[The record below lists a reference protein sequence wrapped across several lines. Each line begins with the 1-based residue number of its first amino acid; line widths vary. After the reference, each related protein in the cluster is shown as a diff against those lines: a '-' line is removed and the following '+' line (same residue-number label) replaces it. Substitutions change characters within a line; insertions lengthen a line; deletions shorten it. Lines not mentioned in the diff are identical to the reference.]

1 MIPMKLAPT
10 LLGITILAAIGVGAN
25 ALVAARTRAAL
36 GDPGILVTQS
46 RPLPV
51 ETIELLPQDSIRIP
65 RRFTGTVE
73 PRRRSDLA
81 FEGSGRIATV
91 RVDEGDRVAEGAV
104 LAQLDTEQLRAQRN
118 EVSSR
123 RVGLQAQLDELVA
136 GPRKE
141 VIDAAKAD
149 VRAFDEESQFARLQ
163 LERRKDLV
171 DRGSISSEQF
181 DTTRAQVRT
190 VEARLSGARARLAE
204 LENGTR
210 AERLAAQRG
219 ALGEVD
225 AALASIDVQI
235 ERATLRAPFGGTIS
249 ARLLDEG
256 SVVSLMMPQAVFTL
270 IETGALE
277 ARIGIPGDLLDGS
290 LAGALNGAALD
301 LSQVELVVRGHV
313 VAVERQR
320 TMPDV
325 DAGTR
330 TIPVVFEFAVES
342 ARRAGVRP
350 GDIVNLTLMTRR
362 NERGA
367 WLPLSALSESTRGLW
382 SAYAVVPGD
391 GGDRVERLELE
402 VMHVQAGRAY
412 VRGTFVGSARVVSS
426 GAHRLVPGQAVL
438 VTNAPSA
445 ARTSHD

>member
-1 MIPMKLAPT
+1 MKLAPT
-10 LLGITILAAIGVGAN
+10 LLGLTLLAAIGAGAN
-25 ALVAARTRAAL
+25 ALVAARTRAAQ
-36 GDPGILVTQS
+36 GDPGTLDTRP

-51 ETIELLPQDSIRIP
+51 ETIELMSQDSILVP

-81 FEGSGRIATV
+81 FEGSGRIATI
-91 RVDEGDRVAEGAV
+91 RVDEGDQVNEGVV

-149 VRAFDEESQFARLQ
+149 VQAFEEESQLARLQ

-190 VEARLSGARARLAE
+190 IEARLNGARARLAE

-210 AERLAAQRG
+210 AEKLAAKRG

-235 ERATLRAPFGGTIS
+235 DRATLRAPFAGTIA

-256 SVVSLMMPQAVFTL
+256 SVVSLMMPQAAFTL

-277 ARIGIPGDLLDGS
+277 ARIGIPGDLLAGS
-290 LAGALNGAALD
+290 LNGPALD

-320 TMPDV
+320 ALPDV

-330 TIPVVFEFAVES
+330 TVPVVFEFAGES
-342 ARRAGVRP
+342 ARQAGVRP

-362 NERGA
+362 HERGA

-382 SAYAVVPGD
+382 SAYAVVPAD

-412 VRGTFVGSARVVSS
+412 LRGTFVGSVRVVSS
-426 GAHRLVPGQAVL
+426 GAHRLVPGQSVL
-438 VTNAPSA
+438 VTNDLSA
-445 ARTSHD
+445 AGTSHD